1 MFVAETECI
10 ENMLCG
16 LGVVVSLW
24 FVGGMLVFVELVG
37 YSIVGLSWLEVSVC
51 IWAVTDSKYVEES
64 EVNVAELK
72 PGLLMYVN
80 F

>member
-1 MFVAETECI
+1 MVYVWWYDYGMLVFVAETECI
-10 ENMLCG
+10 ENMLYG

-51 IWAVTDSKYVEES
+51 IWVVRGSRLEWK
-64 EVNVAELK
+64 LC
-72 PGLLMYVN
+72 
-80 F
+80 